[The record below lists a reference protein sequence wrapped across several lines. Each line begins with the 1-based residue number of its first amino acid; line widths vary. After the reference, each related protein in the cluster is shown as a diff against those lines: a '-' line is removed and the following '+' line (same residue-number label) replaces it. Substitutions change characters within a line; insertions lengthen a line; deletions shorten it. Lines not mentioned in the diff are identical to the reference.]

1 MRDTKKA
8 PASSR
13 GERIIHIYEHR
24 GSSFDWTNLLDF
36 LADIGLFLLFATGI
50 AIVAGAFALLTT
62 WLWGWETS
70 VLIAVS
76 GTFLTLIVSAIMK
89 LFS

>member
-13 GERIIHIYEHR
+13 GEKVPHIYEHR
-24 GSSFDWTNLLDF
+24 GSGFDWASFWDF
-36 LADIGLFLLFATGI
+36 LAEIGLFLLFAVGFVI
-50 AIVAGAFALLTT
+50 IAGALALLTT
-62 WLWGWETS
+62 WFWGWQTS

-76 GTFLTLIVSAIMK
+76 GTFLALVASAIMR
-89 LFS
+89 LFH

>member
-1 MRDTKKA
+1 MQDTKKA

-13 GERIIHIYEHR
+13 GEKVPHIYEHR
-24 GSSFDWTNLLDF
+24 GSGFDWANFWDF

-62 WLWGWETS
+62 WLWGWQTS
-70 VLIAVS
+70 ALIAVS
-76 GTFLTLIVSAIMK
+76 GTFLALIVSAIMK
-89 LFS
+89 PFS